1 MKNNKATL
9 ATENVA
15 SSSRLQ
21 VTPHIATVGLGLT
34 LESGF
39 MDVAN
44 KVASL
49 PSTPGGRPLSH
60 LITEPFVNE
69 FEQVALDSAVNRL
82 KNLPVEGVDEFVTS
96 PAQVVSNRF
105 SVLEEEQI

>member
-1 MKNNKATL
+1 MKNNKATPL
-9 ATENVA
+9 VG
-15 SSSRLQ
+15 
-21 VTPHIATVGLGLT
+21 TVGLGLT

-49 PSTPGGRPLSH
+49 PSTPGLRPLSH

-82 KNLPVEGVDEFVTS
+82 KNLPFEGELDDVAS
-96 PAQVVSNRF
+96 PAQEVSNRF
-105 SVLEEEQI
+105 SVLSEEQI